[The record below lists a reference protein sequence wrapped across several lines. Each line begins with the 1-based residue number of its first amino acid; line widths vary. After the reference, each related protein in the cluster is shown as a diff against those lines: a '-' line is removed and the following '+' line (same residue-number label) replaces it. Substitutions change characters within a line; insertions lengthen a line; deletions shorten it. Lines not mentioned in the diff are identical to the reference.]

1 MLNIN
6 TGLRKL
12 EESGKRIN
20 VGLVGVGQ
28 MGRGIVTQI
37 FNMKGMNIP
46 IIANRTVDRAK
57 EAFKAAGVDCKD
69 ILVTNI
75 VSEAENAIKSGKYVV
90 TEDFEVVTK
99 VSPVDVVTE
108 ATGVPEIGAHTALKS
123 IYNGKHTVMLNV
135 ETDVTVGPLLKRMAD
150 SAGVVYTVSA
160 GDEPGAI
167 KELYD
172 FADAVGFKVV
182 AAGKGKNNPL
192 NRDATPDTM
201 RQKAKEKGI
210 NPRMLTSFVD
220 ATNTMIELTAV
231 SNALGFVPS
240 QRGLIGPR
248 AALKDLPKLFSL
260 KEQGGILDKYGVL
273 DYALGIAPGVFVIVT
288 SDHPVIKETM
298 AYVSM
303 GEGPNYVLFRP
314 YHLVCIETPLS
325 AARAFLYGE
334 PTIAPVGAPV
344 SETVAVAKRDLKA
357 GEHLDG
363 IGGYTVY
370 GVMDTAK
377 NVRREKALPI
387 GLLNDKVILKT
398 DIQKGDTIN
407 YDMVKLDEDS
417 IVLQLRRMQDKFFQ
431 SETV

>member
-6 TGLRKL
+6 TGLGKL
-12 EESGKRIN
+12 DESGKKIN

-28 MGRGIVTQI
+28 MGRGIVTQVSK
-37 FNMKGMNIP
+37 MKGMNIP
-46 IIANRTVDRAK
+46 IIANRSADRAK
-57 EAFKAAGVDCKD
+57 AAFQLAGVNSED
-69 ILVTNI
+69 IYVANT
-75 VSEAENAIKSGKYVV
+75 VSEAENAIQSGKYVV
-90 TEDFEVVTK
+90 TEDFEIVTK
-99 VSPVDVVTE
+99 VLPVDVVIE
-108 ATGVPEIGAHTALKS
+108 ATGVPDIGAHTALKS
-123 IYNGKHTVMLNV
+123 IYNGKHIVMLNV
-135 ETDVTVGPLLKRMAD
+135 ESDVTVGPLLKQMAD

-182 AAGKGKNNPL
+182 AVGKGKNNPI
-192 NRDATPDTM
+192 NRDATPDTVK
-201 RQKAKEKGI
+201 QKADEKRI

-220 ATNTMIELTAV
+220 ATNTMIELTSV
-231 SNALGFVPS
+231 SNSLGFVPS

-248 AALKDLPKLFSL
+248 ATLKELPKLFSL
-260 KEQGGILDKYGVL
+260 KEQGGILDKYGVV
-273 DYALGIAPGVFVIVT
+273 DYVLGIAPGVFVIVN
-288 SDHPVIKETM
+288 SDHPIIKETM

-325 AARAFLYGE
+325 AARAVLYGE
-334 PTIAPVGAPV
+334 PTIAPAGAPI

-370 GVMDTAK
+370 GIIDTVENARK
-377 NVRREKALPI
+377 ENALPI
-387 GLLNDKVILKT
+387 GLINDKTILKT
-398 DIQKGDTIN
+398 DIKKGDTIR

-417 IVLQLRRMQDKFFQ
+417 MVLQLRRVQDKIF
-431 SETV
+431 

>member
-1 MLNIN
+1 MLNMN

-12 EESGKRIN
+12 DESDKKIN

-28 MGRGIVTQI
+28 MGRGIVTQVSK
-37 FNMKGMNIP
+37 MKGMNIP

-57 EAFKAAGVDCKD
+57 EAFQLAGVNCED
-69 ILVTNI
+69 IYVTNI
-75 VSEAENAIKSGKYVV
+75 VSEAENAIQKGKYVV

-99 VSPVDVVTE
+99 VLPVDVVIE
-108 ATGVPEIGAHTALKS
+108 ATGIPEIGAHTALKS
-123 IYNGKHTVMLNV
+123 IYNGKHIVMLNV
-135 ETDVTVGPLLKRMAD
+135 ETDVTVGPILKRMAD

-182 AAGKGKNNPL
+182 AVGKGKNNPL

-201 RQKAKEKGI
+201 RQKAQEKRI

-231 SNALGFVPS
+231 SNALGFLPS
-240 QRGLIGPR
+240 KRGLIGPQ
-248 AALKDLPKLFSL
+248 ATLKDLPKLFSL
-260 KEQGGILDKYGVL
+260 KEQGGILDKYEVV
-273 DYALGIAPGVFVIVT
+273 DYVLGIAPGVFAIVN
-288 SDHPVIKETM
+288 SDHPIIKETM

-325 AARAFLYGE
+325 AARAVLYGE
-334 PTIAPVGAPV
+334 STIAPAGAPV

-370 GVMDTAK
+370 GVIDTAMNARK
-377 NVRREKALPI
+377 ERALPI
-387 GLLNDKVILKT
+387 GLVNDKTILKT
-398 DIQKGDTIN
+398 DVKKGDTIN
-407 YDMVKLDEDS
+407 YDMVKLNNDS
-417 IVLQLRRMQDKFFQ
+417 IVLQLRRMQDKFF
-431 SETV
+431 

>member
-12 EESGKRIN
+12 DESGKKIN

-28 MGRGIVTQI
+28 MGCGVVTQLLR
-37 FNMKGMNIP
+37 MKGMNVP
-46 IIANRTVDRAK
+46 IIANRTVEKAK
-57 EAFKAAGVDCKD
+57 DAFRRAGVDCKD
-69 ILVTNI
+69 IYVTNT
-75 VSEAENAIKSGKYVV
+75 VSEAEKAIQSGKYVV

-99 VSPVDVVTE
+99 VLPVDVVIE

-123 IYNGKHTVMLNV
+123 IYNGKHIVMLNV

-172 FADAVGFKVV
+172 FADAVGFNVV
-182 AAGKGKNNPL
+182 AVGKGKNNPL

-201 RQKAKEKGI
+201 RQRADEKGV

-231 SNALGFVPS
+231 SNALGFAPS
-240 QRGLIGPR
+240 QRGLIGPH
-248 AALKDLPKLFSL
+248 ATLKELPKIFSL
-260 KEQGGILDKYGVL
+260 KEQGGVLDKYKVV
-273 DYALGIAPGVFVIVT
+273 DYVLGIAPGVFAIVN
-288 SDHPVIKETM
+288 SEHPVIKETM

-303 GEGPNYVLFRP
+303 GEGPNYVLYRP

-325 AARAFLYGE
+325 AARAFLCGE
-334 PTIAPVGAPV
+334 PTIAPAGAPV

-370 GVMDTAK
+370 GIIDTAENARK
-377 NVRREKALPI
+377 EKALPI
-387 GLLNDKVILKT
+387 GLINDKTILTT
-398 DIQKGDTIN
+398 DVKKGEAIN
-407 YDMVKLDEDS
+407 YNMVKFDEDS
-417 IVLQLRRMQDKFFQ
+417 IVLQLRRMQNKFF
-431 SETV
+431 